1 MGLYMFAI
9 CLSPPQYV
17 HSVLSLFYVYV
28 YIYNYIYMY
37 RGNQLVAI
45 YIYSYI
51 IITLLT
57 LLGTSCNDLQ
67 YTYKYRIWILFKA
80 AWHIRRFIKG
90 NRGVT
95 VILKIVCT
103 LLLGH
108 VLEQIEHQKKWLV
121 SPDWNFTDKIALT
134 KKYIQGTNN
143 NDPFISFHIPSP
155 NPFISL
161 PQY

>member
-1 MGLYMFAI
+1 
-9 CLSPPQYV
+9 
-17 HSVLSLFYVYV
+17 
-28 YIYNYIYMY
+28 MY

-45 YIYSYI
+45 YIYRYI
-51 IITLLT
+51 IIT

-103 LLLGH
+103 LLVGQEGEQGGRKRRGRRRARSKKESKEEGKRRARRRARRSN